1 MVPQPSRFPGWTLSP
16 QRDSIANEE
25 GGLGLETERG
35 VSEAIGSPPS
45 LADPDWL

>member
-1 MVPQPSRFPGWTLSP
+1 MVSQPSRFPGWTLSP
-16 QRDSIANEE
+16 RDSRANEE
-25 GGLGLETERG
+25 RGLVLETERG